1 MNIAGKCTIITGG
14 SSGIGKE
21 IGKILARRGANIFL
35 IARREEV
42 LKAAIGEV
50 KREAVSTSQRF
61 GYFSADVSNL
71 DSVKEAVATAESE
84 CGPPAI
90 LINSAGIVNPGYVE
104 ELPIS
109 GMEAEVNIN
118 YLGTVYMI
126 KQVLDGMMERR
137 EGWILNVS
145 SLGGLKGIFGYTGYS
160 GSKFAVV
167 GFSEALRAEMRPYG
181 VKVSVLCPPDVD
193 TPTFEEENKVKP
205 LETKRISEGG
215 KVMQP
220 QDVARAAI
228 KGMGKGS
235 FLIIPNFSGKLF
247 YVVNRLF
254 PSLLDTLFDKT
265 VDKVR
270 RERGV

>member
-1 MNIAGKCTIITGG
+1 MDVASKCAIITGG

-21 IGKILARRGANIFL
+21 MAKILANRGANIFL
-35 IARREEV
+35 VARREEV
-42 LKAAIGEV
+42 LKAALGEV
-50 KREAVSTSQRF
+50 RGRAVSPSQRF
-61 GYFSADVSNL
+61 GYFGADVSNL
-71 DSVKEAVATAESE
+71 DAVKEAVAAAEDE
-84 CGPPAI
+84 CGPPAV

-109 GMEAEVNIN
+109 GMEAEVSIN
-118 YLGTVYMI
+118 YLGTMYMI
-126 KQVLDGMMERR
+126 KQVLDGMMRRR

-181 VKVSVLCPPDVD
+181 IQVSVLCPPDVD

-215 KVMQP
+215 QVMQP

-228 KGMGKGS
+228 KEMEKGT
-235 FLIIPNFSGKLF
+235 FLIIPNVPGKLF
-247 YVVNRLF
+247 YIVNRLF
-254 PSLLDTLFDKT
+254 PSLLNTLFDKT
-265 VDKVR
+265 VEKVR
-270 RERGV
+270 KERGI